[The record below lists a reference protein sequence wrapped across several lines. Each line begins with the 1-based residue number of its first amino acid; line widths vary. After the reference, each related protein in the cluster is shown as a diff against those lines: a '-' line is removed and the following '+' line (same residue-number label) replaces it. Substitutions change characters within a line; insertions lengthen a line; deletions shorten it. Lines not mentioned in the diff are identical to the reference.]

1 MNPTTGAIKGHTCLQ
16 TGCAKCQEACPND
29 AIVTK
34 EITVRVKGDFPGRE
48 KVGDTVKGY
57 VLVVDEDACTN
68 CGECYDVCPT
78 DVIHEHP
85 DKRGR
90 LQVRPLRRRAPVHRL
105 LPEPPRPR
113 RRPQGRQDGPGAG
126 GGLSMATVFVK
137 LPVGMTTEDG
147 RREVE
152 CDAATVG
159 EALDKAI
166 AVEPR
171 LRPRIYREDGRMW
184 AGVFLNGR
192 NINAREG
199 VKTPLEDGD
208 KMNVVPPISGG

>member
-1 MNPTTGAIKGHTCLQ
+1 M
-16 TGCAKCQEACPND
+16 AK
-29 AIVTK
+29 
-34 EITVRVKGDFPGRE
+34 
-48 KVGDTVKGY
+48 
-57 VLVVDEDACTN
+57 
-68 CGECYDVCPT
+68 
-78 DVIHEHP
+78 
-85 DKRGR
+85 
-90 LQVRPLRRRAPVHRL
+90 
-105 LPEPPRPR
+105 
-113 RRPQGRQDGPGAG
+113 
-126 GGLSMATVFVK
+126 VFVK

-147 RREVE
+147 RRDVE

-159 EALDKAI
+159 EALDLAI

-192 NINAREG
+192 NINARDG

>member
-1 MNPTTGAIKGHTCLQ
+1 
-16 TGCAKCQEACPND
+16 
-29 AIVTK
+29 
-34 EITVRVKGDFPGRE
+34 
-48 KVGDTVKGY
+48 
-57 VLVVDEDACTN
+57 
-68 CGECYDVCPT
+68 
-78 DVIHEHP
+78 
-85 DKRGR
+85 
-90 LQVRPLRRRAPVHRL
+90 
-105 LPEPPRPR
+105 
-113 RRPQGRQDGPGAG
+113 
-126 GGLSMATVFVK
+126 MATVFVK

-147 RREVE
+147 RREVV

-159 EALDKAI
+159 EALDSAI

-199 VKTPLEDGD
+199 VKTQLADGD

>member
-1 MNPTTGAIKGHTCLQ
+1 
-16 TGCAKCQEACPND
+16 
-29 AIVTK
+29 
-34 EITVRVKGDFPGRE
+34 
-48 KVGDTVKGY
+48 
-57 VLVVDEDACTN
+57 
-68 CGECYDVCPT
+68 
-78 DVIHEHP
+78 
-85 DKRGR
+85 
-90 LQVRPLRRRAPVHRL
+90 
-105 LPEPPRPR
+105 
-113 RRPQGRQDGPGAG
+113 
-126 GGLSMATVFVK
+126 MATVFVK

-147 RREVE
+147 RRDVE

-159 EALDKAI
+159 EALDNAI

-199 VKTPLEDGD
+199 VKTQLADGD

>member
-1 MNPTTGAIKGHTCLQ
+1 
-16 TGCAKCQEACPND
+16 
-29 AIVTK
+29 
-34 EITVRVKGDFPGRE
+34 
-48 KVGDTVKGY
+48 
-57 VLVVDEDACTN
+57 
-68 CGECYDVCPT
+68 
-78 DVIHEHP
+78 
-85 DKRGR
+85 
-90 LQVRPLRRRAPVHRL
+90 
-105 LPEPPRPR
+105 
-113 RRPQGRQDGPGAG
+113 
-126 GGLSMATVFVK
+126 MATVFVK

-147 RREVE
+147 RRDVE

-159 EALDKAI
+159 EALDSAI

-199 VKTPLEDGD
+199 VKTQLADGD